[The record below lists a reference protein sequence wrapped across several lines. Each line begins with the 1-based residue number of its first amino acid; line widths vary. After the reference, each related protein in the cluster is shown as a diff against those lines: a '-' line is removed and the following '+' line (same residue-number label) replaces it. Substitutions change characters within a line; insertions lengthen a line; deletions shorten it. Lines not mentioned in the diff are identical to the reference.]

1 MLRLER
7 HLTEDELLALRDGR
21 DDDLTR
27 VSHLEGC
34 SRCQKRLGFL
44 SAFKAA
50 AKTSLESGPPAP
62 KRGTKAGPR
71 SWPAP
76 ELKSEIGPESMP
88 DLAQWARSSTLAE
101 TEQSSADE
109 DVICFSSRSD
119 ERASAPPR
127 AAQGEIWPPSP
138 SAPPPNPAED
148 HPDPATLA
156 AYFDGA
162 LRGRERSRVQRHL
175 LGCERCMADTLV
187 LVAGRGEGGTG
198 KELRAAREYFREHGS
213 AITYPPRSARE
224 VRPQLELGLQN
235 GIGAEVDFRI
245 LARPGRTS
253 RPRLPSRDVDDR
265 VEVMIG
271 TVRVTVTAHR
281 DARARFLDVQVRDLG
296 RPAFPP
302 AATVS
307 LEDEG
312 RRISSAST
320 DPRGKASIRVPDLPS
335 FDLRIKGGW
344 TIPVLLRFRA

>member
-21 DDDLTR
+21 DDDFTR

-62 KRGTKAGPR
+62 RRGPKAGSR
-71 SWPAP
+71 SRP
-76 ELKSEIGPESMP
+76 EPDLKSEVRPGSTPE
-88 DLAQWARSSTLAE
+88 LAQWIHRSTLAE
-101 TEQSSADE
+101 TEEPGADE
-109 DVICFSSRSD
+109 DFISFSSRSD
-119 ERASAPPR
+119 ALTSAPSP
-127 AAQGEIWPPSP
+127 AAQSEIWPPPP
-138 SAPPPNPAED
+138 SAPPPKPAEE

-162 LRGRERSRVQRHL
+162 LKGRERSRVQRHL

-187 LVAGRGEGGTG
+187 LVAGRGEGDAGS
-198 KELRAAREYFREHGS
+198 ELRAARTYFREHGS
-213 AITYPPRSARE
+213 AIAYPPRSSRE
-224 VRPQLELGLQN
+224 VRPQLDLGLQD
-235 GIGAEVDFRI
+235 GIGTEVDFRI

-265 VEVMIG
+265 VEIMIG

-312 RRISSAST
+312 RRIGSVHT
-320 DPRGKASIRVPDLPS
+320 DPRGKASMRVPDLPS